1 MEVKA
6 EKSLKLNQEP
16 AVIWKCMIDPSFM
29 VKSVP
34 GAELTEQIDERNF
47 KGKISVKIGPVTT
60 NFNGEAEFTKLE
72 EADYELTMEGKGLD
86 TSGKGGANMTMNIK
100 LSTLEDGGTEMQSSM
115 SLSITGRLAQFG
127 ARMIVDP
134 DTGLVGTVGGG
145 CGEAEVIE
153 AAYRVIETGKAQ
165 RVNVDLT
172 DDLVSWS
179 PAVCGGVMDI
189 FVEPVSPERS

>member
-60 NFNGEAEFTKLE
+60 KFNGEAEFTKLE

-100 LSTLEDGGTEMQSSM
+100 LSTLEDGGTEMLSSM

-127 ARMIVDP
+127 GRMIVAVNNKMFDQWATSFTELMNQQTSSKDSEEKSSSLQENLNVAETTP
-134 DTGLVGTVGGG
+134 VKALPLAWSAIKGLFGL
-145 CGEAEVIE
+145 
-153 AAYRVIETGKAQ
+153 K
-165 RVNVDLT
+165 
-172 DDLVSWS
+172 
-179 PAVCGGVMDI
+179 
-189 FVEPVSPERS
+189 

>member
-16 AVIWKCMIDPSFM
+16 AMIWECMIDPSFM

-60 NFNGEAEFTKLE
+60 NFNGEAKFTTLE
-72 EADYELTMEGKGLD
+72 EEDYELTMEGKGLD
-86 TSGKGGANMTMNIK
+86 PSGNGGANMPMNIK
-100 LSTLEDGGTEMQSSM
+100 LSALEEGGTEMQSSM

-127 ARMIVDP
+127 ARMIVAVNNKMFDQWASSFTELMNQQTSSK
-134 DTGLVGTVGGG
+134 DSEDKSSDLQ
-145 CGEAEVIE
+145 EN
-153 AAYRVIETGKAQ
+153 
-165 RVNVDLT
+165 VNVAGT
-172 DDLVSWS
+172 T
-179 PAVCGGVMDI
+179 
-189 FVEPVSPERS
+189 PVKALPLAWAAIKGLFGSNK

>member
-16 AVIWKCMIDPSFM
+16 ALIWKCMIDPSFM

-60 NFNGEAEFTKLE
+60 KFNGEAEFTKLE

-86 TSGKGGANMTMNIK
+86 TLGKGGANMTMNIK
-100 LSTLEDGGTEMQSSM
+100 LSTLEDGGTEMHSSM

-127 ARMIVDP
+127 ARMIVAVNNKMFDQWATSFTELMNQQTSLK
-134 DTGLVGTVGGG
+134 DSEEKSSSLQ
-145 CGEAEVIE
+145 EN
-153 AAYRVIETGKAQ
+153 
-165 RVNVDLT
+165 VNVAET
-172 DDLVSWS
+172 T
-179 PAVCGGVMDI
+179 
-189 FVEPVSPERS
+189 PVKALPLAWAAIKGLFGSNK

>member
-47 KGKISVKIGPVTT
+47 KGKISIKIGPVTT
-60 NFNGEAEFTKLE
+60 KFNGEAEFTKLE

-100 LSTLEDGGTEMQSSM
+100 LSTLEDGGTEMLSSM

-127 ARMIVDP
+127 GRMIVAVNNKMFDQWATSFTELMNQQTSSK
-134 DTGLVGTVGGG
+134 DSEEKSSSLQ
-145 CGEAEVIE
+145 EN
-153 AAYRVIETGKAQ
+153 
-165 RVNVDLT
+165 VNVAET
-172 DDLVSWS
+172 T
-179 PAVCGGVMDI
+179 
-189 FVEPVSPERS
+189 PVKALPLAWAAIKGLFGSNK

>member
-60 NFNGEAEFTKLE
+60 KFNGEAEFTKLE

-100 LSTLEDGGTEMQSSM
+100 LSTLEDGGTEMLSSM

-127 ARMIVDP
+127 GRMIVAVNNKMFDQWAKSFTDLLNEQLP
-134 DTGLVGTVGGG
+134 TNYSNEKSSSQQTDSKPVESTPVKALPLAWAAIKGLFGL
-145 CGEAEVIE
+145 
-153 AAYRVIETGKAQ
+153 K
-165 RVNVDLT
+165 
-172 DDLVSWS
+172 
-179 PAVCGGVMDI
+179 
-189 FVEPVSPERS
+189 